1 MYFTY
6 ILIQKKKYFNNIYKI
21 WPCIKFHKKI
31 NKFFREWLYRW
42 GRNLN
47 QQRHNKLHN
56 ETTILIGSFYQFNL
70 RFEVVLYSLFLPKS
84 LHAFFELYS
93 RLFRSFSSVR
103 CLPFIKHINYSINE
117 TTLSLSRNDKSTSPL
132 RLMNWDSP

>member
-6 ILIQKKKYFNNIYKI
+6 ILIQKKKYFNNINKI

-31 NKFFREWLYRW
+31 NNFSWMIIQMRKYF
-42 GRNLN
+42 N

-93 RLFRSFSSVR
+93 WLFRSFSSVR
-103 CLPFIKHINYSINE
+103 CLPFIKHINHSINE

>member
-6 ILIQKKKYFNNIYKI
+6 ILIQKRNTLTIFTKFDHALNFTKKSTI
-21 WPCIKFHKKI
+21 
-31 NKFFREWLYRW
+31 FREWFYRW
-42 GRNLN
+42 GKNFN

-103 CLPFIKHINYSINE
+103 CLPFIKHINHSINE